1 MRRIPIFAA
10 VALILLATPTEARDT
25 ITLVVGF
32 APGGTSSVAAR
43 FIARAIEE
51 AFDMT
56 VVIENKPGA
65 GGEIAADWVKRQ
77 KENQTLLFM
86 SSTSVLKVSPDG
98 LVPIGI
104 LATFSYVAV
113 PQSDAPKTL
122 TEYMTATKR
131 NDSLRSVATA
141 GAGSVSHLIGEKLF
155 QQNGVKM
162 EHIPFQGSAPAITA
176 VAGKHVGMA
185 IVPMPD
191 FVPFRDKLDVIAE
204 TGRGIETEGWIGILA
219 PSGIRPEKVASLT
232 NLFQRA
238 SKKQRGSSN
247 NLGFAAHGALP
258 MNCEKFTQENTRKDG
273 RRSSCSVSLRDPP
286 GPLIAGEVTSLCG
299 GRLQP
304 PPPQGRQT

>member
-1 MRRIPIFAA
+1 MRRIALFAA
-10 VALILLATPTEARDT
+10 VALILQVTPTEARDT
-25 ITLVVGF
+25 TTLVVGF

-43 FIARAIEE
+43 FIAHTIEKFSE
-51 AFDMT
+51 TT

-77 KENQTLLFM
+77 KEDQTLLFM

-98 LVPIGI
+98 LVPIGM

-113 PQSDAPKTL
+113 PRSDAPKTL
-122 TEYMTATKR
+122 IEYMTATKR

-141 GAGSVSHLIGEKLF
+141 GAGSVPHLIGERLF
-155 QQNGVKM
+155 EKSGAKM
-162 EHIPFQGSAPAITA
+162 EHIPFQGSAPAISA

-238 SKKQRGSSN
+238 SKETAGQLEQFGLRSTWRSADELRKIHAREHAEGRATFKL
-247 NLGFAAHGALP
+247 LG
-258 MNCEKFTQENTRKDG
+258 
-273 RRSSCSVSLRDPP
+273 VSP
-286 GPLIAGEVTSLCG
+286 
-299 GRLQP
+299 
-304 PPPQGRQT
+304 

>member
-1 MRRIPIFAA
+1 MRRIPTFIA
-10 VALILLATPTEARDT
+10 VAFILLATPAEARDT
-25 ITLVVGF
+25 MTLVVGF
-32 APGGTSSVAAR
+32 APGGTSSVLAR
-43 FIARAIEE
+43 FIAHAIEE
-51 AFDMT
+51 SFDMT
-56 VVIENKPGA
+56 VVVENKPGA

-113 PQSDAPKTL
+113 PRSDAPKTL
-122 TEYMTATKR
+122 TEYMTDTKR

-141 GAGSVSHLIGEKLF
+141 GAGSVPHLIGEKLF

-162 EHIPFQGSAPAITA
+162 EHIPFQGSAPAISA

-185 IVPMPD
+185 VVPMPD

-219 PSGIRPEKVASLT
+219 ASGIPPEKVASLT

-238 SKKQRGSSN
+238 SKETAGQ
-247 NLGFAAHGALP
+247 LGQFGFRSTWRSADEL
-258 MNCEKFTQENTRKDG
+258 RKIHAREYAEG
-273 RRSSCSVSLRDPP
+273 RATFKLLGVSP
-286 GPLIAGEVTSLCG
+286 
-299 GRLQP
+299 
-304 PPPQGRQT
+304 

>member
-1 MRRIPIFAA
+1 LSQAGTNLGERDRDMRRVSLIAA
-10 VALILLATPTEARDT
+10 VALALQATPTEARDT

-43 FIARAIEE
+43 FIAHAIEE
-51 AFDMT
+51 SFDTT

-65 GGEIAADWVKRQ
+65 GGEIAAEWVRRQ

-86 SSTSVLKVSPDG
+86 SSTSVLKISPDG
-98 LVPIGI
+98 LVPIGM

-113 PQSDAPKTL
+113 PRSDAPKTL
-122 TEYMTATKR
+122 IEYMTATKW

-141 GAGSVSHLIGEKLF
+141 GAGSVSHLVGEKLF

-162 EHIPFQGSAPAITA
+162 EHIPFQGSAPAMSA

-191 FVPFRDKLDVIAE
+191 FVPFRDRLDVIAE

-219 PSGIRPEKVASLT
+219 PSGIAPEKVADLT
-232 NLFQRA
+232 DLFQRA
-238 SKKQRGSSN
+238 SKETAGQLEQFGFRSTWRSADELRKIHAREFAEGRATFKS
-247 NLGFAAHGALP
+247 LGISP
-258 MNCEKFTQENTRKDG
+258 
-273 RRSSCSVSLRDPP
+273 
-286 GPLIAGEVTSLCG
+286 
-299 GRLQP
+299 
-304 PPPQGRQT
+304 